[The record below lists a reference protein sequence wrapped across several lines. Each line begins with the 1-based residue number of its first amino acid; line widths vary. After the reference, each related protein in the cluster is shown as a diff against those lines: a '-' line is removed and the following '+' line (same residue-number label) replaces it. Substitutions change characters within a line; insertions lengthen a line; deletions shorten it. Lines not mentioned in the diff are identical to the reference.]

1 MNEAQTVAKY
11 IINHCNRESLLIS
24 NLRLQK
30 VLYFVQADYLVNTDN
45 PCFPDEI
52 EAWDFGP
59 VVPIV
64 YHNYKLFGSNSIVL
78 LEKNVNN
85 SKITPADQAR
95 INEVIAACARYSV
108 SQLVEITHHQT
119 PWLQAY
125 SQNGNR
131 IITKESIKEFF
142 KCD

>member
-1 MNEAQTVAKY
+1 MYGALTVAKY
-11 IINHCNRESLLIS
+11 IIYHCNRESLLIS

-64 YHNYKLFGSNSIVL
+64 YHTYKIFGGNSIVQIDKHIKEFIL
-78 LEKNVNN
+78 
-85 SKITPADQAR
+85 ADDQIR
-95 INEVIAACARYSV
+95 INATVSACAKYTV
-108 SQLVEITHHQT
+108 SQLVFITHHQT

-125 SQNGNR
+125 SQNGEN
-131 IITKESIKEFF
+131 IITKKSIEEFF
-142 KCD
+142 KQN